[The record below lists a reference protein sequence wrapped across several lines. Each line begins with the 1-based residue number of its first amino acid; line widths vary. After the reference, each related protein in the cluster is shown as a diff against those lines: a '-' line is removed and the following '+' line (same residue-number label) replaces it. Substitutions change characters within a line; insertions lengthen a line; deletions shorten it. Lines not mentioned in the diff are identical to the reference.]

1 MSLQWFDW
9 IGFAGVALIVLA
21 YLLVQVGQARGDGFG
36 NQMLNA
42 LGAVGVI
49 VSLLFGA
56 FNFPALVLESV
67 WLLISIY
74 GMVRGVRRR
83 RSARLFR

>member
-9 IGFAGVALIVLA
+9 IGFAGVALIVLS
-21 YLLVQVGQARGDGFG
+21 YLLVQGGQLRGDGFG
-36 NQMLNA
+36 NQMSNA

-49 VSLLFGA
+49 VSLLFGR
-56 FNFPALVLESV
+56 FNFPALVLESI

-74 GMVRGVRRR
+74 GMVRGARRR
-83 RSARLFR
+83 RSTRLFR